1 MVRRIQV
8 SDEGKGGCRGPR
20 TYQDITLFDSWLS
33 NAFIYGLALLA
44 LVASLP
50 LIPNAQTMMDAAGGS
65 SQIFPEVISACRGP
79 SLPTCSSAAPWK
91 MPDEPRITSNL
102 SR

>member
-1 MVRRIQV
+1 MKAKVAA
-8 SDEGKGGCRGPR
+8 CRGPR

-50 LIPNAQTMMDAAGGS
+50 LIPNAQTMMDAAGGEAHGS
-65 SQIFPEVISACRGP
+65 SQRLFQPVVGPPCQLAPQRRHGRCRMNPE
-79 SLPTCSSAAPWK
+79 
-91 MPDEPRITSNL
+91 
-102 SR
+102 